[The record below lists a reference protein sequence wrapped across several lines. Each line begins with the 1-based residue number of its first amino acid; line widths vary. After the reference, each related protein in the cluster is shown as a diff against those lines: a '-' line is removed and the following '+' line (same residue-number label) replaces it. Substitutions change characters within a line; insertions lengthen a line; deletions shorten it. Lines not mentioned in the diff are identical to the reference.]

1 MQCLFFNKA
10 AEKASNISAVQW
22 ITNSVDGSNMYPGGV
37 WSTEGIRTTR
47 KANNTVTAVVQLRSK
62 VRSNKKSV
70 KVFQGNFGILLVSL
84 LVRVTKHTI

>member
-1 MQCLFFNKA
+1 MSKA

-22 ITNSVDGSNMYPGGV
+22 IANSVDGSNMYPGGV

-47 KANNTVTAVVQLRSK
+47 KANNTVTAVVQLWNK
-62 VRSNKKSV
+62 VRSN

-84 LVRVTKHTI
+84 LVRVTKHAI